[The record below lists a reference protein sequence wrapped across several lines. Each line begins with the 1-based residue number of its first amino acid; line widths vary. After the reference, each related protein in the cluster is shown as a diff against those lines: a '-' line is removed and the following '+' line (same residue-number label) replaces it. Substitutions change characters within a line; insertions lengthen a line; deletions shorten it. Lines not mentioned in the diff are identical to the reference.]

1 MRRSDE
7 LSDLAYFLHLTRR
20 ALARTDAEL
29 LGRRRFYEIRA
40 RELAQRLIGEG
51 A

>member
-1 MRRSDE
+1 M
-7 LSDLAYFLHLTRR
+7 SDLAYFLHLTRR

>member
-1 MRRSDE
+1 M
-7 LSDLAYFLHLTRR
+7 SDLAYFLHLTRR

-29 LGRRRFYEIRA
+29 FGNRWRYDARA
-40 RELAQRLIGEG
+40 RELAQRLIGAG